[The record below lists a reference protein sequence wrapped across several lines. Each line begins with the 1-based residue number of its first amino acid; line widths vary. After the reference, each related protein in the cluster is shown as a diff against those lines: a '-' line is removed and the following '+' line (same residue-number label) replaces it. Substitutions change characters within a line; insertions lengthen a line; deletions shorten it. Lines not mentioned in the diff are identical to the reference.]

1 MNGHIYKRGSTYTYV
16 IDLGRDPITNKRNQK
31 SKGGFKTKKEANAA
45 LSHILASYNEG
56 TYINETD
63 MTLAEFSDKWI
74 KLYSKTGNVKIST
87 VRVRQHEIN
96 NVKAY
101 FKEAKMKDIT
111 SLMYQDF
118 LLYLLSNFAHNTLT
132 GIHRTA
138 KMIFKK
144 AIEMRLILNDPTQ
157 YAKVPKKV
165 KTVEE
170 LEHETEIPKYFEK
183 EELNEFLEL
192 SKQDISPQTYV
203 IFLTLA
209 YTGIRI
215 GELCALK
222 WKDIDFTSKEISIYK
237 TYYNPVNNTIN
248 YTLLPPKTKTS
259 KRKIQVDDIVIEALR
274 KHKLRQN
281 ELRLRITSWHK
292 ENFVFTKF
300 INYPGYPETPKQ
312 IEIVM
317 DRIIKKN
324 GLKKL
329 TPHGLRHTHVSLL
342 AEAGVGLKEIM
353 ERLGHKDDETTT
365 SIYMHVT
372 KAMKTEAS
380 TKFSKLMNSV

>member
-16 IDLGRDPITNKRNQK
+16 IDLGRDPITNKRVQK
-31 SKGGFKTKKEANAA
+31 SKGGFQTKKDAQLE
-45 LSHILASYNEG
+45 LSNILSSYNEG

-63 MTLAEFSDKWI
+63 MMLAEFSDKWI
-74 KLYSKTGNVKIST
+74 ELYSKTGNVKIST

-96 NVKAY
+96 NIKDY
-101 FKEAKMKDIT
+101 FKEAKIKDIT
-111 SLMYQDF
+111 SLMYQNF
-118 LLYLLSNFAHNTLT
+118 LLYLSSNFAHNTLT

-138 KMIFKK
+138 KMIFNK
-144 AIEMRLILNDPTQ
+144 AIEMKLISNNPTQ

-192 SKQDISPQTYV
+192 TKQDISHQTYV

-209 YTGIRI
+209 YSGMRI

-222 WKDIDFTSKEISIYK
+222 WKDIDFINKEISIYK

-259 KRKIQVDDIVIEALR
+259 KRKIQVDDIVLEVLK

-281 ELRLRITSWHK
+281 ELRLRIPSWHN
-292 ENFVFTKF
+292 ENFVFTKY

-317 DRIIKKN
+317 DRIVIKN

-365 SIYMHVT
+365 SIYLHVT

-380 TKFSKLMNSV
+380 TKFSKLMNSI